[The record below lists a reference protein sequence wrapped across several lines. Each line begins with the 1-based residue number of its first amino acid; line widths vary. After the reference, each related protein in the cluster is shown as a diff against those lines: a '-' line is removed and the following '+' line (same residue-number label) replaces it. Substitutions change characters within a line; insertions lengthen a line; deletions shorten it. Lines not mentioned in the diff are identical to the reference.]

1 MERKDSCFPGLLSL
15 GITYDDADSLRL
27 LSMRLR
33 RWAERECNGEIS
45 RRDDGKVETYNT
57 YSGECVGLA
66 RDMETPA
73 IARVSAIVA
82 KYPGL
87 AWFHQTDPRGA
98 AVYVYRVADLA
109 GRDIDACY
117 SGVGKAAY

>member
-1 MERKDSCFPGLLSL
+1 MPRNDTCYPGLLSL
-15 GITYDDADSLRL
+15 GIAYDDCADLRR

-45 RRDDGKVETYNT
+45 RRDDGKVESYNT
-57 YSGECVGLA
+57 YSGECVGIC

-87 AWFHQTDPRGA
+87 AWHHQTDPRGA
-98 AVYVYRVADLA
+98 AVHVYRIADLA
-109 GRDIDACY
+109 GRDIDCCY
-117 SGVGKAAY
+117 SSVGRAAY